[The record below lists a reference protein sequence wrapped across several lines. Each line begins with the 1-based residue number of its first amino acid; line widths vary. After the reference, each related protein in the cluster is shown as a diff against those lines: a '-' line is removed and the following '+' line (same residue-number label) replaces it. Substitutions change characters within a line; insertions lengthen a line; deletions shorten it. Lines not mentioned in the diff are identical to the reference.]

1 MKTIHII
8 VSPQGQ
14 ATVQTQGFT
23 GPACREASR
32 FLEQALGRHVSE
44 QLTSEFH
51 QTQPVQQT
59 EQQPLG

>member
-1 MKTIHII
+1 MKTIQII

-32 FLEQALGRHVSE
+32 FLEQALGRRVSE
-44 QLTSEFH
+44 ELTSEFH
-51 QTQPVQQT
+51 LIPPIQQA
-59 EQQPLG
+59 EQQRLG